1 MFRMSG
7 IQIKDQTS
15 ISFKESVLLCKEQ
28 AGGVKFGNKDKQPND
43 AVAVI
48 VHVMTLLLCKQLY
61 RGPSTT

>member
-15 ISFKESVLLCKEQ
+15 TSFKESVLLCKQQ
-28 AGGVKFGNKDKQPND
+28 AGGVKFGNKHKQPND
-43 AVAVI
+43 AVAVVVQI
-48 VHVMTLLLCKQLY
+48 MTLLLCKQLY